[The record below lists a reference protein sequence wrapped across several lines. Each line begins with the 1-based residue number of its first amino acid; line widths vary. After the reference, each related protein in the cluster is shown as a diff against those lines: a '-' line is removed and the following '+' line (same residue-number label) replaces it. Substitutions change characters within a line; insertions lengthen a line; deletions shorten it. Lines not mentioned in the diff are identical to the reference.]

1 MADRPTTRL
10 RKMFE
15 SDKPVVA
22 PFVFNALHAK
32 IAEAAGFPAV
42 YMTGFGVA
50 AERGY
55 PDVGLITQTEMI
67 EAAEYV
73 TRAVDVP
80 VIADCDTGYGNP
92 INTMRSV
99 REYERAGVAA
109 IHLED
114 QVFPKRDILFAGKE
128 LVPMEEHARKIRAA
142 LDARTDKDFIIIA
155 RTDALSVSGWEEAAR
170 RARAYREV
178 GADMILVDGVI
189 KKEDVEVYARE
200 LSDMPLMFAA
210 IPSHSNVKDVEP
222 LGFKLIITGDTLG
235 VLYPAL
241 KAAME
246 ELRDTGNVEVPLVR
260 SEVGN
265 LLGLKE
271 INEQEAQYGWK
282 RPTD

>member
-10 RKMFE
+10 RKLF
-15 SDKPVVA
+15 DTQAPVVA

-32 IAEAAGFPAV
+32 IGQAAGFPAV

-55 PDVGLITQTEMI
+55 PDVGLITQTEMVQ
-67 EAAEYV
+67 ASEYI

-99 REYERAGVAA
+99 REYERAGVSA

-128 LVPMEEHARKIRAA
+128 LVPMEEHAQKIRAA
-142 LDARTDKDFIIIA
+142 LDARSDKDFIIIA
-155 RTDALSVSGWEEAAR
+155 RTDALSVEGWDEAIR
-170 RARAYREV
+170 RARAYRDV
-178 GADMILVDGVI
+178 GADMILVDGI
-189 KKEDVEVYARE
+189 TKKEDVQIYAKE
-200 LSDMPLMFAA
+200 LGDMPLMFAA
-210 IPSHSNVKDVEP
+210 IPSHSSVQEVKS
-222 LGFKLIITGDTLG
+222 LGFKLIISGDTLG

-241 KAAME
+241 KAMME

-260 SEVGN
+260 AEVGN
-265 LLGLKE
+265 LLGLDV
-271 INEQEAQYGWK
+271 INKLESEYGWK

>member
-1 MADRPTTRL
+1 MAEKPTTQL
-10 RKMFE
+10 RRMFTNE
-15 SDKPVVA
+15 APVVA

-32 IAEAAGFPAV
+32 IGEAAGFPAV

-55 PDVGLITQTEMI
+55 PDVGLITQTEMVQ
-67 EAAEYV
+67 AAQYI
-73 TRAVDVP
+73 TQAVNVP

-92 INTMRSV
+92 INVMRSV

-128 LVPMEEHARKIRAA
+128 LVPMEEHAQKIRAA
-142 LDARTDKDFIIIA
+142 LDARSDKDFVIIA
-155 RTDALSVSGWEEAAR
+155 RTDALTVEGWDEAIR

-178 GADMILVDGVI
+178 GADMILVDGI
-189 KKEDVEVYARE
+189 TKKEDVEIYARE
-200 LSDMPLMFAA
+200 LADMPLMFAA
-210 IPSHSNVKDVEP
+210 IPSHSNVKDVES
-222 LGFKLIITGDTLG
+222 LGFQLIISGDTLA

-246 ELRDTGNVEVPLVR
+246 ELRDTGNIDVPLVR
-260 SEVGN
+260 AEVGN

-271 INEQEAQYGWK
+271 INELEARYGWK
-282 RPTD
+282 RPTE